1 MSLMNSKSQAWFMDF
16 AIALL
21 LFTFTLV
28 VYFSYTNNIQ
38 KQEQGNVDV
47 MLKDAKSISN
57 SLALDGYPDDW
68 NNLTVIRIGITDDQN
83 LNSTKLKTFKK
94 LNYTLA
100 RQKFATPYDFF
111 VYFVNEKGEVL
122 NINTVCG
129 AGYPLINTTYNIKS
143 AYYYQDPSDSFLLDF
158 MRDEFNADIYFG
170 DNPTDN
176 NDIDSLISNLSK
188 YNFLMMEHP
197 LLGGGEYNNFKDE
210 LNNYSSRGG
219 LFMLSGE
226 LTASQGKELV
236 GVDFFKKSGQATTDR
251 NSTVNNTDQYLALNV
266 GQNIV
271 FAQAYYVE
279 NKSEAVSFKQLATFN
294 NDGKNALSKWK
305 YGNGTI
311 YFFSDFDITSFNGN
325 FVDLVEEAALS
336 FIEGTCNPINLT
348 ISISPKDLVK
358 TERYLSYKSKL
369 VKMIVY
375 VWQ

>member
-1 MSLMNSKSQAWFMDF
+1 MNLMNSKSQAWFMDF

-129 AGYPLINTTYNIKS
+129 AGFPLINTTYNIKS